1 MSDGDLIVLLR
12 DLVKYRALIRALVG
26 RHLHARYRGSFLGLL
41 WSLLNP
47 LCMMLVY
54 TVVFHYYM
62 RFNQVEH
69 YAIFLFCGLL
79 PWLWCAS
86 ALAEGTTAIASGGTL
101 ITKSLFP
108 AAILPVVS
116 VITTL
121 VNFLLSL
128 PLLFLFMWIDAV
140 PIPWTVIFLP
150 GVVAFQFVLLTGIVL
165 ALSSLNVFFRD
176 IQHLVA
182 NLLGLL
188 FFLCPIVYP
197 LTVAPAKYHILFYL
211 NPFSLLV
218 LLYNDLLLRG
228 AIPSLTHWSILFGWS
243 TFSVV
248 LGMIIYRNYREGFAE
263 AL

>member
-1 MSDGDLIVLLR
+1 VLLR
-12 DLVKYRALIRALVG
+12 DLIKYRALISALVG

-86 ALAEGTTAIASGGTL
+86 ALAEGTIAIASGGTL

-116 VITTL
+116 VLTTL

-128 PLLFLFMWIDAV
+128 PLLFLFMWIDEV
-140 PIPWTVIFLP
+140 SIPWTLIFLP
-150 GVVAFQFVLLTGIVL
+150 ILVVLQFVLLTGIVL

-176 IQHLVA
+176 IQHLIT
-182 NLLGLL
+182 NLLGLV
-188 FFLCPIVYP
+188 FFLCPIIYP
-197 LTVAPAKYHILFYL
+197 LSVAPTKYHILFYL

-218 LLYNDLLLRG
+218 LMYNSILLKG
-228 AIPSLTHWSILFGWS
+228 AIPSVTHWLILFVWS
-243 TFSVV
+243 AFSLV
-248 LGMIIYRNYREGFAE
+248 LGMFTYGNYREGFAE
-263 AL
+263 VL